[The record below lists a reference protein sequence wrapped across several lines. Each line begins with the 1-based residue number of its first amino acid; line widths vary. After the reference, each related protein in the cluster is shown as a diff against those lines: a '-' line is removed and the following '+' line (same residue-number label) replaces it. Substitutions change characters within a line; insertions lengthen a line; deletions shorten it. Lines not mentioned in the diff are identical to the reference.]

1 MNNKNLN
8 RRSLLKFGAGAAAS
22 LVTLNSLTAESAEL
36 CSRILTPAQTEG
48 PFYPIVDQLDTDS
61 DLIFVQGSNRAAK
74 GEVVIVEGL
83 VRDQNCNPVQGAL
96 VEVWQ
101 ACKSGRYD
109 HPSDPN
115 TAELDPD
122 FQYWGKAVTDQNGF
136 YRFRTIIPGAYPAD
150 VGWMR
155 PPHIH
160 YKISKRGY
168 MELITQMYF
177 SGNSLNNRDR
187 ILKRLRPEQ
196 QNEVVVAFNNVKNL
210 PHPVGTFNIQIEKL

>member
-1 MNNKNLN
+1 MNKNLN
-8 RRSLLKFGAGAAAS
+8 RRNLLKIGAGAAAS
-22 LVTLNSLTAESAEL
+22 IVTLSSLSAESAEL
-36 CSRILTPAQTEG
+36 CSRILTPPQPEG
-48 PFYPIVDQLDTDS
+48 PFYPVVDQIDTDS
-61 DLIFVQGSNRAAK
+61 DLIFVQGSQRAAQ
-74 GEVVIVEGL
+74 GEVVIVEGI
-83 VRDQNCNPVQGAL
+83 VRDQHCRPVQGAL
-96 VEVWQ
+96 VEIWQ
-101 ACKSGRYD
+101 ACRTGRYD

-122 FQYWGKAVTDQNGF
+122 FQYWGKAISDANGF

-150 VGWMR
+150 TGWIR

-177 SGNSLNNRDR
+177 SGNSLNSRDR
-187 ILKRLRPEQ
+187 ILQRLRPEQ
-196 QNEVVVAFNNVKNL
+196 QSEVIVDFHNVKNL